1 MIESAVAITNGNGEK
16 LDITNINTGVLG
28 GTFNPIHNG
37 HIAIAEAAR
46 IALNLD
52 EIYFIPTGQPQLKD
66 NDVLLA
72 AEHRVQ
78 MINIAISKKPFY
90 KLSTIEIERA
100 GPSYTVDTLS
110 ELRRKLGSEH
120 ELFFILGWDSLAQL
134 PHWKDPDLLIQM
146 CKLVVVSRPGY
157 PLPDIASMEDT
168 VPGIAGRVI
177 ILDKPEIDISS
188 SDIRERIAKGLDVKH
203 LLPEPVEE
211 YIRKNSLYMNE

>member
-1 MIESAVAITNGNGEK
+1 MAITNGNGEK
-16 LDITNINTGVLG
+16 LNVTNINTGVLG

-72 AEHRVQ
+72 TEHRVQ
-78 MINIAISKKPFY
+78 MINVAISEKPFY
-90 KLSTIEIERA
+90 KLSTIEVERA

-110 ELRRKLGSEH
+110 ELRRQLSSEH

-168 VPGIAGRVI
+168 VPGITGRVI
-177 ILDKPEIDISS
+177 ILDRPHIDISS
-188 SDIRERIAKGLDVKH
+188 SDIRERIARGLGVKH
-203 LLPEPVEE
+203 LLPGPVEE
-211 YIRKNSLYMNE
+211 YIRENSLYMNE

>member
-1 MIESAVAITNGNGEK
+1 MAITNGNGEK
-16 LDITNINTGVLG
+16 LNVTNINTGVLG

-72 AEHRVQ
+72 TEHRVQ
-78 MINIAISKKPFY
+78 MINVAISEKPFY
-90 KLSTIEIERA
+90 KLSTIEVERA

-110 ELRRKLGSEH
+110 ELRRQLSSEH

-168 VPGIAGRVI
+168 VPGITGRVI
-177 ILDKPEIDISS
+177 ILDRPHIDISS
-188 SDIRERIAKGLDVKH
+188 SDIRERIARGLNVKH

-211 YIRKNSLYMNE
+211 YIRENSLYMNE

>member
-1 MIESAVAITNGNGEK
+1 MAITNGNGEK
-16 LDITNINTGVLG
+16 LNVTNINTGVLG

-72 AEHRVQ
+72 TEHRVQ
-78 MINIAISKKPFY
+78 MINVAISEKPFY
-90 KLSTIEIERA
+90 KLSTIEVERA

-110 ELRRKLGSEH
+110 ELRRQLSSEH

-168 VPGIAGRVI
+168 VPGITGRVI
-177 ILDKPEIDISS
+177 ILDRPHIDISS
-188 SDIRERIAKGLDVKH
+188 SDIRERIARGLGVKH

-211 YIRKNSLYMNE
+211 YIRENSLYMNE